1 MAADPDFARY
11 LEVRM
16 HELKAGVEELLEM
29 HERYGDTL
37 QKSYLYKARHA
48 LKDGLEWFDWSRKR
62 AAERATPPQDAKPR

>member
-1 MAADPDFARY
+1 MADPDFARY

-16 HELKAGVEELLEM
+16 TELKAGIEELLEM
-29 HERYGDTL
+29 HARYGDTL

-62 AAERATPPQDAKPR
+62 ATEKPQQAPTGADA